1 MRAGFCCKE
10 FPLSQLRLFIF
21 FESIFGAIICQFK
34 HFRLNQTLEHNYIFI
49 TRVKFILL
57 KNETPFG

>member
-1 MRAGFCCKE
+1 LLQRISPITTAPFY
-10 FPLSQLRLFIF
+10 F
-21 FESIFGAIICQFK
+21 FQSIFGAIICQFK
-34 HFRLNQTLEHNYIFI
+34 RFRLNQTLEHNYIFI